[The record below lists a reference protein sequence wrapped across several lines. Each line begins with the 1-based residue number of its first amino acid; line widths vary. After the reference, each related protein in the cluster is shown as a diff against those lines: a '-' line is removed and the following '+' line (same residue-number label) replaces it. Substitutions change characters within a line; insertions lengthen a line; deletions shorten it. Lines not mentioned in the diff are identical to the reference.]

1 MSPPPAPQ
9 SPFRQVL
16 HRAPRLSLGERLGTL
31 GLAVLASALLIV
43 LVFVLWW
50 LWLTWMPVD
59 DANDG
64 PIPLLLEIEG
74 AP

>member
-1 MSPPPAPQ
+1 MSLPPE

-16 HRAPRLSLGERLGTL
+16 HRAPRLKLTERLGTL
-31 GLAVLASALLIV
+31 GLAVVASAMLTV

-50 LWLTWMPVD
+50 LWLAWMPVD
-59 DANDG
+59 TATDG
-64 PIPLLLEIEG
+64 PIPLLLEVEG